1 VSFPRR
7 LRRQLATAALAL
19 VLVVAVAATGRD
31 GAGAPDP
38 TFSPRAARPS
48 AACDRYASPRGSNA
62 NRGRFSAPFAG
73 AQKLLDS
80 LRAGQTGCL
89 RAGTYTVGELRV
101 HRSGRPGAPITLT
114 SAPGERARIVTR
126 TDFYLPSG
134 ISHITF
140 QNLDLTNAPA
150 SRSLAGVMI
159 QDFSSSSTWIGN
171 DISGSAR
178 STCMQVGSV
187 AYGTARHTV
196 IRANRIHDC
205 GNPADRNQD
214 HAIYV
219 AQSRGATITDNVI
232 WNAAAY
238 AVHLYPRADA
248 TTVTHNV
255 IDASG
260 YGGVMFAGDRQASDN
275 NTVAY
280 NVITGGARYGLDFY
294 WGGREG
300 TGNAASH
307 NCFHDNAAGD
317 TDGEMAGV
325 AVSANT
331 DADPRYADPA
341 AHDYRLPPGSP
352 CLSVVGY
359 DAAARLGF

>member
-1 VSFPRR
+1 V
-7 LRRQLATAALAL
+7 
-19 VLVVAVAATGRD
+19 
-31 GAGAPDP
+31 
-38 TFSPRAARPS
+38 
-48 AACDRYASPRGSNA
+48 ACDRYASPRGSD
-62 NRGRFSAPFAG
+62 SA
-73 AQKLLDS
+73 QTLLDS
-80 LRAGQTGCL
+80 LRPGQTGCL

-101 HRSGRPGAPITLT
+101 HRSGRAGAPITLA
-114 SAPGERARIVTR
+114 SAPGQRARIVTR

-134 ISHITF
+134 TSHITF
-140 QNLDLTNAPA
+140 RNLDLANDPA

-159 QDFSSSSTWIGN
+159 QDFSSNSTWVGN

-187 AYGTARHTV
+187 GYGIARHTV
-196 IRANRIHDC
+196 IRANRLHDC
-205 GNPADRNQD
+205 GNRAHGDQD
-214 HAIYV
+214 HGIYV
-219 AQSRGATITDNVI
+219 SQADGTTITGNVI
-232 WNAAAY
+232 WNASAY

-260 YGGVMFAGDRQASDN
+260 YGGVIFAGDRQTSDN

-294 WGGREG
+294 WGRREG
-300 TGNAASH
+300 TGNAANH

-317 TDGEMAGV
+317 THGEMAGV
-325 AVSANT
+325 AVGDNT
-331 DADPRYADPA
+331 DADPQYADPA
-341 AHDYRLPPGSP
+341 RRDYRLRLASP
-352 CLSVVGY
+352 CLAVVGY